1 MKKIRMAFFALA
13 TLTLLA
19 TSTGC
24 GGGGGGDSDDD
35 DGDNETPVA
44 EGDYVYDF
52 DESLLTQDC
61 YQTAHVKVENVAGGL
76 KFTITRPEN
85 KYYDPNQLI
94 REGDSWYEYVED
106 GAGDYI
112 HKSFEYV
119 GAGKGDHK
127 KVFDNY
133 SLLPTNTGDY
143 VETGYEFVGEGNGT
157 FDKVQ
162 YPGSWFFEYVGPGNG
177 NLDYDLSYDGE
188 IQIPNGAYLSGHWK
202 NVGAGQGSYKI
213 TEGFYCTFFDWDYDT
228 EKGNG
233 SYMRKMIRV
242 DRSSGEWVS
251 WIEDPMCKWVG
262 NGNGDYKEVFD
273 YVGEGN
279 GYVVKKTDKIY
290 GGVSGVQ
297 IWRYEPEVK
306 SNGGTTRAE
315 LAIDNNVDTWTCFYP
330 LCEAGERYI
339 FDVEFLPNED
349 SYHRE
354 AVINEWVSITAQ
366 GGIGDIDYSTLNE
379 NRRLNLTY
387 DGEKPISTISNYGP
401 PVLPA
406 SANNLASVIE
416 YFAGTTEWKPGTTYW
431 IAGYRQ
437 DASNMVFNKD
447 PCIEELKTWASPEE
461 VELYR
466 TSRCFNATVRSKG
479 KNQFFSEQFYKFL
492 LPEAQGIT
500 EFRTMVLRSN
510 FAYMN

>member
-1 MKKIRMAFFALA
+1 MKKIRMAFFAIA
-13 TLTLLA
+13 TLALLA

-24 GGGGGGDSDDD
+24 GGGGGSDD
-35 DGDNETPVA
+35 DGDDETPVA
-44 EGDYVYDF
+44 EGVYDC

-61 YQTAHVKVENVAGGL
+61 YQTAHVKVENVPGGL

-94 REGDSWYEYVED
+94 REGDTWYEYVEY

-119 GAGKGDHK
+119 GAGKGDHV
-127 KVFDNY
+127 KVCDNY
-133 SLLPTNTGDY
+133 SFLDIPTESGDY
-143 VETGYEFVGEGNGT
+143 EETGAFEFVGEGNGT

-162 YPGSWFFEYVGPGNG
+162 SPGNYSCEYVGPGNG
-177 NLDYDLSYDGE
+177 NLDYDLSYSE
-188 IQIPNGAYLSGHWK
+188 LIELPNGACWSGGWK
-202 NVGAGQGSYKI
+202 DVGEGKGSYKI
-213 TEGFYCTFFDWDYDT
+213 IEGFYDWVGWDYDNNR
-228 EKGNG
+228 GNG
-233 SYMRKMIRV
+233 SYLRKMRRA
-242 DRSSGEWVS
+242 DKARGERGN
-251 WIEDPMCKWVG
+251 WIEDPICHWVG

-290 GGVSGVQ
+290 GGPGGVQ

-306 SNGGTTRAE
+306 SNGCTTRAE

-354 AVINEWVSITAQ
+354 AVVNEWVSITAQ

-379 NRRLNLTY
+379 NRSLSLTY
-387 DGEKPISTISNYGP
+387 DGEKPTSTISNHSP
-401 PVLPA
+401 SMLPA
-406 SANNLASVIE
+406 SANSIASVIE

-437 DASNMVFNKD
+437 DASKMVFDKD
-447 PCIEELKTWASPEE
+447 PCMEEIKTWASPEE
-461 VELYR
+461 VEMYR
-466 TSRCFNATVRSKG
+466 ASRCFNATVRSKG
-479 KNQFFSEQFYKFL
+479 KNQFFSEQFYKFQ

-500 EFRTMVLRSN
+500 EFRTITLRSN

>member
-1 MKKIRMAFFALA
+1 MAFFALA

-19 TSTGC
+19 TSSGC
-24 GGGGGGDSDDD
+24 GGGGSDDD

-44 EGDYVYDF
+44 EGVYDF

-61 YQTAHVKVENVAGGL
+61 YQTAHVKVENVPGGL
-76 KFTITRPEN
+76 KFTITRPEGI
-85 KYYDPNQLI
+85 YYDPTYI
-94 REGDSWYEYVED
+94 VREDGEWYDWVED
-106 GAGDYI
+106 GEGDYI
-112 HKSFEYV
+112 HDTFEYV
-119 GAGKGDHK
+119 GAGNGEHV

-133 SLLPTNTGDY
+133 ALLPTNTGDY
-143 VETGYEFVGEGNGT
+143 VETGFEYVGEGNGT

-162 YPGSWFFEYVGPGNG
+162 YPGAYFYEYVGLGNG
-177 NLDYDLSYDGE
+177 NLEYVPGRGGYYEEVGE
-188 IQIPNGAYLSGHWK
+188 
-202 NVGAGQGSYKI
+202 GQGSYKI
-213 TEGFYCTFFDWDYDT
+213 TEGFYCDFVDWDYDT
-228 EKGNG
+228 ARGNG
-233 SYMRKMIRV
+233 SYMRKMRRG
-242 DRSSGEWVS
+242 DRSIGEWVS
-251 WIEDPMCKWVG
+251 WVEDPLCKWVG
-262 NGNGDYKEVFD
+262 VGNGDYKEVCR
-273 YVGEGN
+273 YVGDGN
-279 GYVVKKTDKIY
+279 GNIVKRTNRVY
-290 GGVSGVQ
+290 GGVGGIQ
-297 IWRYEPEVK
+297 ICRYEPTVAGN
-306 SNGGTTRAE
+306 NGSTTRAE
-315 LAIDNNVDTWTCFYP
+315 VLIDNNVDTWTCFYP

-339 FDVEFLPNED
+339 FNVEIMPNED
-349 SYHRE
+349 NEHRE
-354 AVINEWVSITAQ
+354 AVLHEWLSITAQ

-479 KNQFFSEQFYKFL
+479 KNQFFSEQFYKFQ
-492 LPEAQGIT
+492 LPEAQGIS
-500 EFRTMVLRSN
+500 EFRTIVLRSN

>member
-1 MKKIRMAFFALA
+1 MKKIRMAFFTLA

-24 GGGGGGDSDDD
+24 GGGANDSDDD
-35 DGDNETPVA
+35 ETPVA
-44 EGDYVYDF
+44 EGDNGF
-52 DESLLTQDC
+52 DEALLTQDC
-61 YQTAHVKVENVAGGL
+61 YQTPHVRVENVPGGL
-76 KFTITRPEN
+76 KFTITRPEGI
-85 KYYDPNQLI
+85 YYDPTYI
-94 REGDSWYEYVED
+94 VREDGEWYDWVED
-106 GAGDYI
+106 GEGDYI
-112 HKSFEYV
+112 HDTFEYV
-119 GAGKGDHK
+119 GAGNGDHV
-127 KVFDNY
+127 KVCDNY
-133 SLLPTNTGDY
+133 TFLTTLTGDY
-143 VETGYEFVGEGNGT
+143 EETGGFEFVGEGKGT
-157 FDKVQ
+157 FYRRPYQ
-162 YPGSWFFEYVGPGNG
+162 GGGFYEYVGPGNG
-177 NLDYDLSYDGE
+177 HYDYILDGGYWNFRYVGE
-188 IQIPNGAYLSGHWK
+188 R
-202 NVGAGQGSYKI
+202 QGSYKV
-213 TEGFYCTFFDWDYDT
+213 TENSTVEWVGWDYDNNR
-228 EKGNG
+228 GNG
-233 SYMRKMIRV
+233 SYIRKMRRI
-242 DRSSGEWVS
+242 DKAHGEQGN
-251 WIEDPMCKWVG
+251 WIEDPICQWVG
-262 NGNGDYKEVFD
+262 DGNGDYKEVFR
-273 YVGEGN
+273 YVGDGN
-279 GYVVKKTDKIY
+279 GNIVKRTNRVY
-290 GGVSGVQ
+290 GGVGGIQ
-297 IWRYEPEVK
+297 IWRYEPTVAGN
-306 SNGGTTRAE
+306 NGSTTRAE
-315 LAIDNNVDTWTCFYP
+315 VLIDNNVDTWTCFYP

-339 FDVEFLPNED
+339 FNVEIMPNED
-349 SYHRE
+349 NEHRE
-354 AVINEWVSITAQ
+354 AVLHEWLSITAQ